1 MEFCIS
7 DLVGAIKFL
16 NLAKFTRGW
25 MIAKS
30 AQEPQELSSAT
41 PLGKFRQ
48 RIFYDST
55 IFKATDR
62 AL

>member
-1 MEFCIS
+1 
-7 DLVGAIKFL
+7 
-16 NLAKFTRGW
+16 

-30 AQEPQELSSAT
+30 AQEPQEFSSAT

-55 IFKATDR
+55 VFKATDR